1 MTAEIVI
8 DALTM
13 AWFRK
18 KPGPGLIHHSDR
30 GSQGEFNQSLQHL
43 SHGGV
48 EWDDRRGGK
57 KNGQG
62 ER

>member
-1 MTAEIVI
+1 
-8 DALTM
+8 
-13 AWFRK
+13 
-18 KPGPGLIHHSDR
+18 
-30 GSQGEFNQSLQHL
+30 LQHL